1 MTSRRAHPEN
11 VTGADP
17 GGEAGDEV
25 RLPNGRGYVAPLAEL
40 RTVWRR
46 RTLPGDLAAGA
57 VLGIESVPDA
67 LARGVLAG
75 VNPLAGLNAY
85 LFGMLGGA
93 LFTAT
98 PLMAVQSTG
107 ALAVIVADVGLN
119 ENPDPARALFTLSM
133 LTGIAM
139 LAAGVLGLGRL
150 LRFVSTAVLTGFL
163 AALGINIV
171 LSQLATLTGYQPG
184 GGGGTIA
191 RFIRMMTDLDQIDL
205 PSTVVGISTMVLV
218 VILTRTRLGPLGMVV
233 AVLVGSGLAAVFG
246 ARGSPVVLVGDLVD
260 VQRALPLPVLPDL
273 ASIPSLILPALSLAF
288 VGLVQGAGVAVAVR
302 DGNPPDASQDFVG
315 QGIGNL
321 VAGVFQGMP
330 VGGSASASA
339 LAVAAGARTRLAPI
353 VAALVIALTVLLL
366 GGAVQLIAMPAL
378 AALLIV
384 VGAGTV
390 RPGRVIAQARLGSVQ
405 LVVVTVTLVLTL
417 LVPLQYAVLV
427 GVGLSLIL
435 HTLRQSSQV
444 KLVQLHLDEHGRM
457 RESAPPTVLAPH
469 EVVVL
474 QPYGSL
480 FFASAEAVERQL
492 PELAETSRESV
503 VILRLRGVDEVGMTV
518 VEMLRRYVTAAGRLR
533 SRVVLVVDS
542 TRLVTELQVT
552 GLLQDLGEEN
562 LYRGDQWV
570 GRAVRR
576 AHRDAAAWVSRQVN
590 ADRGER

>member
-1 MTSRRAHPEN
+1 M
-11 VTGADP
+11 
-17 GGEAGDEV
+17 

-119 ENPDPARALFTLSM
+119 ENPDPVRALFTLSM

-139 LAAGVLGLGRL
+139 LAAGVLRLGKL

-171 LSQLATLTGYQPG
+171 LSQLATLTGYQSG
-184 GGGGTIA
+184 GGGGPIA

-205 PSTVVGISTMVLV
+205 PSTVVGMSTMVLV

-288 VGLVQGAGVAVAVR
+288 VGLVQGAGVAAAVR

-366 GGAVQLIAMPAL
+366 GGAVELIAMPAL

-469 EVVVL
+469 QVVVL

-480 FFASAEAVERQL
+480 FFASAEAIERQL

-518 VEMLRRYVTAAGRLR
+518 VEMLRRYVTAAGRHR

-542 TRLVTELQVT
+542 TRLATELQVT
-552 GLLQDLGEEN
+552 GLLRDLGEEN

-576 AHRDAAAWVSRQVN
+576 AHRDAAAWVCRQVN

>member
-1 MTSRRAHPEN
+1 M
-11 VTGADP
+11 TGADP

-139 LAAGVLGLGRL
+139 LAAGVLGLGKL

-288 VGLVQGAGVAVAVR
+288 VGLVQGAGVAAAVR

>member
-1 MTSRRAHPEN
+1 

-139 LAAGVLGLGRL
+139 LAAGVLGLGKL

-288 VGLVQGAGVAVAVR
+288 VGLVQGAGVAAAVR

>member
-1 MTSRRAHPEN
+1 M
-11 VTGADP
+11 
-17 GGEAGDEV
+17 

-119 ENPDPARALFTLSM
+119 ENPDPVRALFTLSM

-139 LAAGVLGLGRL
+139 LAAGVLRLGKL
-150 LRFVSTAVLTGFL
+150 LRFVSAAVLTGFL

-171 LSQLATLTGYQPG
+171 LSQLATLTGYQSG
-184 GGGGTIA
+184 GGGATIA

-205 PSTVVGISTMVLV
+205 PSTVVGMSTMVLV

-246 ARGSPVVLVGDLVD
+246 ARGTPVVLVGDLVD

-273 ASIPSLILPALSLAF
+273 ASIPNLILPALSLAF
-288 VGLVQGAGVAVAVR
+288 VGLVQGAGVAAAVR

-366 GGAVQLIAMPAL
+366 GGAVELIAMPAL

-405 LVVVTVTLVLTL
+405 LVVVTVTLVGGG
-417 LVPLQYAVLV
+417 A
-427 GVGLSLIL
+427 
-435 HTLRQSSQV
+435 
-444 KLVQLHLDEHGRM
+444 
-457 RESAPPTVLAPH
+457 
-469 EVVVL
+469 
-474 QPYGSL
+474 GSL
-480 FFASAEAVERQL
+480 FFASAEAIERQL
-492 PELAETSRESV
+492 PELAETSRESWSSCGFV
-503 VILRLRGVDEVGMTV
+503 GSTRSDDRRGNAATLRDGCGPSPVASGPG
-518 VEMLRRYVTAAGRLR
+518 RRQHASGDRAAGHR
-533 SRVVLVVDS
+533 SAA
-542 TRLVTELQVT
+542 
-552 GLLQDLGEEN
+552 GPG
-562 LYRGDQWV
+562 RGKPLP
-570 GRAVRR
+570 G
-576 AHRDAAAWVSRQVN
+576 
-590 ADRGER
+590 

>member
-1 MTSRRAHPEN
+1 M
-11 VTGADP
+11 
-17 GGEAGDEV
+17 

-46 RTLPGDLAAGA
+46 QTLPGDLAAGA

-133 LTGIAM
+133 LTGVAM
-139 LAAGVLGLGRL
+139 LAAGVLRLGKL
-150 LRFVSTAVLTGFL
+150 LRYVSTAVLTGFL

-171 LSQLATLTGYQPG
+171 LSQLTTLTGYPSG
-184 GGGGTIA
+184 GGGGAIA
-191 RFIRMMTDLDQIDL
+191 RFLRMMTDLDQIDL
-205 PSTVVGISTMVLV
+205 PSTVVGVSTIVLV
-218 VILTRTRLGPLGMVV
+218 VVLTRTRLGPLGMVV
-233 AVLVGSGLAAVFG
+233 AVLVGSGLAAVFA

-260 VQRALPLPVLPDL
+260 VQRALPVPVLPDL
-273 ASIPSLILPALSLAF
+273 ASIPNLVLPALSLAF
-288 VGLVQGAGVAVAVR
+288 VGLVQGAGVAAAVC
-302 DGNPPDASQDFVG
+302 DGEPPDASQDFVG
-315 QGIGNL
+315 QGVGNL
-321 VAGVFQGMP
+321 VAGLFQGMP
-330 VGGSASASA
+330 VGGSSSASA

-353 VAALVIALTVLLL
+353 VAALVIALSVLLL
-366 GGAVQLIAMPAL
+366 GGTVELIAMPAL

-390 RPGRVIAQARLGSVQ
+390 RPGRVVAQARIGPVQ

-435 HTLRQSSQV
+435 HALRQSSQV
-444 KLVQLHLDEHGRM
+444 KLVQLHLDRRGRM
-457 RESAPPTVLAPH
+457 RESPPPAVLAPH

>member
-1 MTSRRAHPEN
+1 MRRPKGLRYA
-11 VTGADP
+11 
-17 GGEAGDEV
+17 
-25 RLPNGRGYVAPLAEL
+25 APLAEL

-75 VNPLAGLNAY
+75 VSPLAGLNAY

-98 PLMAVQSTG
+98 PLMAVQTTG

-119 ENPDPARALFTLSM
+119 DSPDPARALFTLSM
-133 LTGIAM
+133 LTGVVM
-139 LAAGVLGLGRL
+139 LAAGVLRLGKL

-171 LSQLATLTGYQPG
+171 LSQLATLTGYQSD
-184 GGGGTIA
+184 GGGTIT
-191 RFIRMMTDLDQIDL
+191 RTVRMMTDLGRIDL
-205 PSTVVGISTMVLV
+205 PSTVVGLVTMVLV
-218 VILTRTRLGPLGMVV
+218 VILTRTRIGPLGMVI
-233 AVLVGSGLAAVFG
+233 AVVVGSGLAAVFG
-246 ARGSPVVLVGDLVD
+246 ARGSRVALVGDLVD

-273 ASIPSLILPALSLAF
+273 GSVPSLVLPALSLAF
-288 VGLVQGAGVAVAVR
+288 VGLVQGAGVAAAILR
-302 DGNPPDASQDFVG
+302 GGKPPDASQDFVG

-321 VAGVFQGMP
+321 IAGVFQGMP
-330 VGGSASASA
+330 VGGSTSASA
-339 LAVAAGARTRLAPI
+339 LAVAGGARTRLALI
-353 VAALVIALTVLLL
+353 VASLVIALTVLLL
-366 GGAVQLIAMPAL
+366 GGAVELIAMPAL

-390 RPGRVIAQARLGSVQ
+390 RPGRVVAQARLGPVQ
-405 LVVVTVTLVLTL
+405 LVVVAVTVVLTL

-444 KLVQLHLDEHGRM
+444 KLVQLHLDAHSRM
-457 RESAPPTVLAPH
+457 RESPPPAVLAPR
-469 EVVVL
+469 EVVIL
-474 QPYGSL
+474 QPYGAL

-492 PELAETSRESV
+492 PALAETSRGSV

-518 VEMLRRYVTAAGRLR
+518 VEMLRRYVTTARRHG
-533 SRVVLVVDS
+533 SRVVLVLDS
-542 TRLVTELQVT
+542 ARLMTELDVT
-552 GLLQDLGEEN
+552 GLLRDLGEEN
-562 LYRGDQWV
+562 LYRGDEWV
-570 GRAVRR
+570 GRALRR
-576 AHRDAAAWVSRQVN
+576 ARRDAAAWVCQQAN
-590 ADRGER
+590 ADDQGR

>member
-1 MTSRRAHPEN
+1 M
-11 VTGADP
+11 
-17 GGEAGDEV
+17 

-139 LAAGVLGLGRL
+139 LAAGVLRLGKL

-205 PSTVVGISTMVLV
+205 PSTVVGLITIVLV

-288 VGLVQGAGVAVAVR
+288 VGLVQGAGVAAAVR

-444 KLVQLHLDEHGRM
+444 KLVHLHLDEHGRM

>member
-1 MTSRRAHPEN
+1 
-11 VTGADP
+11 
-17 GGEAGDEV
+17 V

-139 LAAGVLGLGRL
+139 LAAGVLGLGKL

-288 VGLVQGAGVAVAVR
+288 VGLVQGAGVAAAVR

-552 GLLQDLGEEN
+552 GLLRDLGEEN

>member
-1 MTSRRAHPEN
+1 
-11 VTGADP
+11 
-17 GGEAGDEV
+17 
-25 RLPNGRGYVAPLAEL
+25 VAPLAEL

-119 ENPDPARALFTLSM
+119 ENPDPVRALFTLSM

-139 LAAGVLGLGRL
+139 LAAGVLRLGKL

-171 LSQLATLTGYQPG
+171 LSQLATLTGYQSG
-184 GGGGTIA
+184 GGGATIA

-205 PSTVVGISTMVLV
+205 PSTVVGVSTMVLV

-288 VGLVQGAGVAVAVR
+288 VGLVQGAGVAAAVR

-366 GGAVQLIAMPAL
+366 GGAVELIAMPAL

-390 RPGRVIAQARLGSVQ
+390 RPGRVIAQARLGPVQ

-435 HTLRQSSQV
+435 HALRQSSQV

-469 EVVVL
+469 QVVVL

-480 FFASAEAVERQL
+480 FFASAEAIERQL

-518 VEMLRRYVTAAGRLR
+518 VEMLRRYVTAAGRHR

-542 TRLVTELQVT
+542 TRLVSELQVT
-552 GLLQDLGEEN
+552 GLLRDLGEEN

-570 GRAVRR
+570 GRTVRR
-576 AHRDAAAWVSRQVN
+576 AHRDAEAWVCRQVN

>member
-1 MTSRRAHPEN
+1 
-11 VTGADP
+11 
-17 GGEAGDEV
+17 
-25 RLPNGRGYVAPLAEL
+25 VAPLAEL

-139 LAAGVLGLGRL
+139 LAAGVLRLGKL

-171 LSQLATLTGYQPG
+171 LSQLATLTGYQSG

-205 PSTVVGISTMVLV
+205 PSTVVGMSTMVLV

-273 ASIPSLILPALSLAF
+273 ASIPSLILPALSLGF
-288 VGLVQGAGVAVAVR
+288 VGLVQGAGVAAAVQ

-366 GGAVQLIAMPAL
+366 GGAVELIAMPAL

-390 RPGRVIAQARLGSVQ
+390 RPGRVIAQARLGPVQ

-435 HTLRQSSQV
+435 HALRQSSQV

-469 EVVVL
+469 QVVVL

-480 FFASAEAVERQL
+480 FFASAEAIERQL

-518 VEMLRRYVTAAGRLR
+518 VEMLRRYVTAAGRHR

-552 GLLQDLGEEN
+552 GLLGDLGEEN

-576 AHRDAAAWVSRQVN
+576 AHRDAAAWVCRQVN

>member
-1 MTSRRAHPEN
+1 MTSGRAHPEN

-139 LAAGVLGLGRL
+139 LAAGVLGLGKL

-218 VILTRTRLGPLGMVV
+218 VILTRPAWDRWAWWSP
-233 AVLVGSGLAAVFG
+233 SWSDPGLAAVFG

-288 VGLVQGAGVAVAVR
+288 VGLVQGAGVAAAVR
-302 DGNPPDASQDFVG
+302 T
-315 QGIGNL
+315 GIH
-321 VAGVFQGMP
+321 P
-330 VGGSASASA
+330 TRH
-339 LAVAAGARTRLAPI
+339 RT
-353 VAALVIALTVLLL
+353 
-366 GGAVQLIAMPAL
+366 
-378 AALLIV
+378 
-384 VGAGTV
+384 
-390 RPGRVIAQARLGSVQ
+390 S
-405 LVVVTVTLVLTL
+405 
-417 LVPLQYAVLV
+417 
-427 GVGLSLIL
+427 
-435 HTLRQSSQV
+435 
-444 KLVQLHLDEHGRM
+444 
-457 RESAPPTVLAPH
+457 
-469 EVVVL
+469 
-474 QPYGSL
+474 
-480 FFASAEAVERQL
+480 
-492 PELAETSRESV
+492 
-503 VILRLRGVDEVGMTV
+503 
-518 VEMLRRYVTAAGRLR
+518 
-533 SRVVLVVDS
+533 
-542 TRLVTELQVT
+542 
-552 GLLQDLGEEN
+552 
-562 LYRGDQWV
+562 W
-570 GRAVRR
+570 GRASGTWSQACSRGCPWAGPHPRPRWRSPRVPAPASPRSWRR
-576 AHRDAAAWVSRQVN
+576 S
-590 ADRGER
+590 

>member
-1 MTSRRAHPEN
+1 M
-11 VTGADP
+11 
-17 GGEAGDEV
+17 

-139 LAAGVLGLGRL
+139 LAAGVLGLGKL

-288 VGLVQGAGVAVAVR
+288 VGLVQGAGVAAAVR

-366 GGAVQLIAMPAL
+366 GGAVELIAMPAL

>member
-1 MTSRRAHPEN
+1 
-11 VTGADP
+11 
-17 GGEAGDEV
+17 V

-139 LAAGVLGLGRL
+139 LAAGVLRLGKL

-171 LSQLATLTGYQPG
+171 LSQLTTLTGYPSG
-184 GGGGTIA
+184 GGGGAIA
-191 RFIRMMTDLDQIDL
+191 RFLRMMTDLDQIDL
-205 PSTVVGISTMVLV
+205 PSTVVGVSTIVLV
-218 VILTRTRLGPLGMVV
+218 VVLTRTRLGPLGMVV
-233 AVLVGSGLAAVFG
+233 AVLVGSGLAAVFA

-260 VQRALPLPVLPDL
+260 VQRALPVPVLPDL
-273 ASIPSLILPALSLAF
+273 ASIPNLVLPALSLAF
-288 VGLVQGAGVAVAVR
+288 VGLVQGAGVAAAVC
-302 DGNPPDASQDFVG
+302 DGEPPDASQDFVG
-315 QGIGNL
+315 QGVGNL
-321 VAGVFQGMP
+321 VAGLFQGMP
-330 VGGSASASA
+330 VGGSSSASA

-353 VAALVIALTVLLL
+353 VAALVIALSVLLL
-366 GGAVQLIAMPAL
+366 GGTVELIAMPAL

-390 RPGRVIAQARLGSVQ
+390 RPGRVVAQARIGPVQ

-435 HTLRQSSQV
+435 HALRQSSQV
-444 KLVQLHLDEHGRM
+444 KLVQLHLDRHGRM
-457 RESAPPTVLAPH
+457 REAAPPAVLAPH

-474 QPYGSL
+474 QPYGSV

-492 PELAETSRESV
+492 PALAETSRESV
-503 VILRLRGVDEVGMTV
+503 VILRFRGVDEVGMTV

-552 GLLQDLGEEN
+552 GLLRDLGEEN

>member
-1 MTSRRAHPEN
+1 
-11 VTGADP
+11 
-17 GGEAGDEV
+17 
-25 RLPNGRGYVAPLAEL
+25 
-40 RTVWRR
+40 
-46 RTLPGDLAAGA
+46 
-57 VLGIESVPDA
+57 
-67 LARGVLAG
+67 
-75 VNPLAGLNAY
+75 
-85 LFGMLGGA
+85 
-93 LFTAT
+93 
-98 PLMAVQSTG
+98 
-107 ALAVIVADVGLN
+107 VIVADVGLD

-139 LAAGVLGLGRL
+139 LAAGVLRLGKL

-171 LSQLATLTGYQPG
+171 LSQLATLTGYRSGG
-184 GGGGTIA
+184 GGGGTIV

-233 AVLVGSGLAAVFG
+233 AILVGSGLAAVFG

-273 ASIPSLILPALSLAF
+273 ASIPSLLLPALSLAF
-288 VGLVQGAGVAVAVR
+288 VGLVQGAGVAAAVR
-302 DGNPPDASQDFVG
+302 DRKPPDASQDFVG

-353 VAALVIALTVLLL
+353 VAVLVIALTVLLL
-366 GGAVQLIAMPAL
+366 GGAVELIAMPAL

-405 LVVVTVTLVLTL
+405 LVVITVTLVLTL

-457 RESAPPTVLAPH
+457 RESTPPTILAPH

-552 GLLQDLGEEN
+552 GLLRDLGEDN

-576 AHRDAAAWVSRQVN
+576 AYRDAAAWVGHQAN

>member
-1 MTSRRAHPEN
+1 
-11 VTGADP
+11 
-17 GGEAGDEV
+17 V

-133 LTGIAM
+133 LTGIVM
-139 LAAGVLGLGRL
+139 LVAGVLRLGKL

-171 LSQLATLTGYQPG
+171 LSQLATLTGYQSG

-191 RFIRMMTDLDQIDL
+191 RFLRMMTDLDQIDL
-205 PSTVVGISTMVLV
+205 PSTVVGTTTIVLV
-218 VILTRTRLGPLGMVV
+218 VILTRTRLGPLGMVI
-233 AVLVGSGLAAVFG
+233 AVLVGSGLAAVFA

-273 ASIPSLILPALSLAF
+273 ASIPNLIVPALSLAF
-288 VGLVQGAGVAVAVR
+288 VGLVQGAGVAAAVR
-302 DGNPPDASQDFVG
+302 DGEPPDASQDFVG
-315 QGIGNL
+315 QGVGNL
-321 VAGVFQGMP
+321 FAGLFQGMP

-366 GGAVQLIAMPAL
+366 GGAVELIAMPAL

-390 RPGRVIAQARLGSVQ
+390 RPGRVIAQARLGPVQ

-444 KLVQLHLDEHGRM
+444 KLVQLHLDRHGRL
-457 RESAPPTVLAPH
+457 RESPPPAVLGPH

-474 QPYGSL
+474 QPYGSV

-492 PELAETSRESV
+492 PELTETSRESV

-518 VEMLRRYVTAAGRLR
+518 VEMLRRYVTAAGLHR

-542 TRLVTELQVT
+542 THLVTELEVT
-552 GLLQDLGEEN
+552 GLLRDLGEEN
-562 LYRGDQWV
+562 LYRGDEWV

-576 AHRDAAAWVSRQVN
+576 AHRDAAAWVDRQVN
-590 ADRGER
+590 TDQGER

>member
-1 MTSRRAHPEN
+1 
-11 VTGADP
+11 
-17 GGEAGDEV
+17 
-25 RLPNGRGYVAPLAEL
+25 VAPLAEL

-139 LAAGVLGLGRL
+139 LAAGVLRLGKL

-171 LSQLATLTGYQPG
+171 LSQLATLTGYQSVG
-184 GGGGTIA
+184 GGTTIA

-205 PSTVVGISTMVLV
+205 PSTVVGMSTMVLV

-273 ASIPSLILPALSLAF
+273 ASIPSLILPALSLGF
-288 VGLVQGAGVAVAVR
+288 VGLVQGAGVAAAVQ

-366 GGAVQLIAMPAL
+366 GGAVELIAMPAL

-390 RPGRVIAQARLGSVQ
+390 RPGRVIAQARLGPVQ

-469 EVVVL
+469 QVVVL

-480 FFASAEAVERQL
+480 FFASAEAIERQL

-518 VEMLRRYVTAAGRLR
+518 VEMLRRYVTAAGRHR

-542 TRLVTELQVT
+542 TRLATELQVT
-552 GLLQDLGEEN
+552 GLLRDLGEEN

-576 AHRDAAAWVSRQVN
+576 AHRDAAAWVCRQVN

>member
-1 MTSRRAHPEN
+1 MTSGRAHPEN

-119 ENPDPARALFTLSM
+119 ENPDPAHALFTLSM

-139 LAAGVLGLGRL
+139 LAAGVLGLGKL

-288 VGLVQGAGVAVAVR
+288 VGLVQGAGVAAAVR

>member
-1 MTSRRAHPEN
+1 
-11 VTGADP
+11 
-17 GGEAGDEV
+17 
-25 RLPNGRGYVAPLAEL
+25 
-40 RTVWRR
+40 
-46 RTLPGDLAAGA
+46 
-57 VLGIESVPDA
+57 
-67 LARGVLAG
+67 
-75 VNPLAGLNAY
+75 
-85 LFGMLGGA
+85 
-93 LFTAT
+93 
-98 PLMAVQSTG
+98 
-107 ALAVIVADVGLN
+107 
-119 ENPDPARALFTLSM
+119 
-133 LTGIAM
+133 
-139 LAAGVLGLGRL
+139 
-150 LRFVSTAVLTGFL
+150 
-163 AALGINIV
+163 
-171 LSQLATLTGYQPG
+171 
-184 GGGGTIA
+184 
-191 RFIRMMTDLDQIDL
+191 
-205 PSTVVGISTMVLV
+205 
-218 VILTRTRLGPLGMVV
+218 
-233 AVLVGSGLAAVFG
+233 
-246 ARGSPVVLVGDLVD
+246 
-260 VQRALPLPVLPDL
+260 
-273 ASIPSLILPALSLAF
+273 
-288 VGLVQGAGVAVAVR
+288 VQGAGVAAAVR

>member
-1 MTSRRAHPEN
+1 M
-11 VTGADP
+11 
-17 GGEAGDEV
+17 
-25 RLPNGRGYVAPLAEL
+25 APLAEL

-139 LAAGVLGLGRL
+139 LAAGVLRLGKL

-171 LSQLATLTGYQPG
+171 LSQLATLTGYQSG
-184 GGGGTIA
+184 GGGTTIA

-205 PSTVVGISTMVLV
+205 PSTVVGMSTMVLV

-273 ASIPSLILPALSLAF
+273 TSIPSLILPALSLAF
-288 VGLVQGAGVAVAVR
+288 VGLVQGAGVAAAVR

-366 GGAVQLIAMPAL
+366 GGAVELIAMPAL

-444 KLVQLHLDEHGRM
+444 KLVQLHLDEHGLM

-469 EVVVL
+469 QVVVL
-474 QPYGSL
+474 QPYGACSSPQRRRSSDNCPSSPKPPAKAWSSCG
-480 FFASAEAVERQL
+480 F
-492 PELAETSRESV
+492 
-503 VILRLRGVDEVGMTV
+503 VG
-518 VEMLRRYVTAAGRLR
+518 
-533 SRVVLVVDS
+533 S
-542 TRLVTELQVT
+542 TRS
-552 GLLQDLGEEN
+552 
-562 LYRGDQWV
+562 
-570 GRAVRR
+570 A
-576 AHRDAAAWVSRQVN
+576 
-590 ADRGER
+590 

>member
-1 MTSRRAHPEN
+1 M
-11 VTGADP
+11 
-17 GGEAGDEV
+17 

-139 LAAGVLGLGRL
+139 LAAGVLGLGKL

-288 VGLVQGAGVAVAVR
+288 VGLVQGAGVAAAVR

>member
-1 MTSRRAHPEN
+1 
-11 VTGADP
+11 
-17 GGEAGDEV
+17 
-25 RLPNGRGYVAPLAEL
+25 VAPLAEL

-119 ENPDPARALFTLSM
+119 ENPDPVRALFTLSM
-133 LTGIAM
+133 LTGITM
-139 LAAGVLGLGRL
+139 LAAGVLRLGKL

-171 LSQLATLTGYQPG
+171 LSQLATLTGYQSG

-205 PSTVVGISTMVLV
+205 PSTVVGMSTMVLV

-288 VGLVQGAGVAVAVR
+288 VGLVQGAGVAAAVR

-366 GGAVQLIAMPAL
+366 GGAVELIAMPAL

-405 LVVVTVTLVLTL
+405 LVVVTVTLV
-417 LVPLQYAVLV
+417 A
-427 GVGLSLIL
+427 
-435 HTLRQSSQV
+435 
-444 KLVQLHLDEHGRM
+444 
-457 RESAPPTVLAPH
+457 
-469 EVVVL
+469 
-474 QPYGSL
+474 
-480 FFASAEAVERQL
+480 
-492 PELAETSRESV
+492 
-503 VILRLRGVDEVGMTV
+503 
-518 VEMLRRYVTAAGRLR
+518 AAGRHR

-542 TRLVTELQVT
+542 TRLATELQVT
-552 GLLQDLGEEN
+552 GLLRDLGEEN

-576 AHRDAAAWVSRQVN
+576 AHRDAAAWVCRQVN

>member
-1 MTSRRAHPEN
+1 M
-11 VTGADP
+11 
-17 GGEAGDEV
+17 

-139 LAAGVLGLGRL
+139 LAAGVLRLGKL

-171 LSQLATLTGYQPG
+171 LSQLATLTGYRAG

-191 RFIRMMTDLDQIDL
+191 RFIRLVTDLDQIDL

-218 VILTRTRLGPLGMVV
+218 VVLTRTRLGPLGMVV
-233 AVLVGSGLAAVFG
+233 AVLVGSGLAAAFG
-246 ARGSPVVLVGDLVD
+246 DRGSPVLLVGDLVD

-273 ASIPSLILPALSLAF
+273 ASIPSLLLPALSLAF
-288 VGLVQGAGVAVAVR
+288 VGLVQGAGVAAAVR
-302 DGNPPDASQDFVG
+302 DGKPPDASQDFVG

-366 GGAVQLIAMPAL
+366 GGAVELIAMPAL

-435 HTLRQSSQV
+435 HALRQSSQV
-444 KLVQLHLDEHGRM
+444 KLVQLHLDGHGRM

-552 GLLQDLGEEN
+552 GLLRDLGEEN

>member
-1 MTSRRAHPEN
+1 
-11 VTGADP
+11 
-17 GGEAGDEV
+17 
-25 RLPNGRGYVAPLAEL
+25 
-40 RTVWRR
+40 
-46 RTLPGDLAAGA
+46 
-57 VLGIESVPDA
+57 
-67 LARGVLAG
+67 
-75 VNPLAGLNAY
+75 
-85 LFGMLGGA
+85 MLGGA

-139 LAAGVLGLGRL
+139 LAAGVLGLGKL

-288 VGLVQGAGVAVAVR
+288 VGLVQGAGVAAAVR

>member
-1 MTSRRAHPEN
+1 M
-11 VTGADP
+11 
-17 GGEAGDEV
+17 
-25 RLPNGRGYVAPLAEL
+25 
-40 RTVWRR
+40 
-46 RTLPGDLAAGA
+46 
-57 VLGIESVPDA
+57 
-67 LARGVLAG
+67 
-75 VNPLAGLNAY
+75 
-85 LFGMLGGA
+85 
-93 LFTAT
+93 
-98 PLMAVQSTG
+98 
-107 ALAVIVADVGLN
+107 IVADVGLN
-119 ENPDPARALFTLSM
+119 ENPDPVRALFTLSM

-139 LAAGVLGLGRL
+139 LAAGVLRLGKL

-171 LSQLATLTGYQPG
+171 LSQLATLTGYQSG

-205 PSTVVGISTMVLV
+205 PSTVVGMSTMVLV

-273 ASIPSLILPALSLAF
+273 TSIPSLILPALSLAF
-288 VGLVQGAGVAVAVR
+288 VGLVQGAGVAAAVR

-366 GGAVQLIAMPAL
+366 GGAVELIAMPAL

-444 KLVQLHLDEHGRM
+444 KLVQLHLDEHGLM

-469 EVVVL
+469 QVVVL

-480 FFASAEAVERQL
+480 FFASAEAIERQL

-518 VEMLRRYVTAAGRLR
+518 VEMLRRYVTAAGSHR

-542 TRLVTELQVT
+542 TRLATELQVT
-552 GLLQDLGEEN
+552 GLLRDLGEEN

-576 AHRDAAAWVSRQVN
+576 AHRDAAAWVCRQVN

>member
-1 MTSRRAHPEN
+1 
-11 VTGADP
+11 
-17 GGEAGDEV
+17 
-25 RLPNGRGYVAPLAEL
+25 
-40 RTVWRR
+40 
-46 RTLPGDLAAGA
+46 
-57 VLGIESVPDA
+57 
-67 LARGVLAG
+67 VLAG

-139 LAAGVLGLGRL
+139 LAAGVLRLGKL

-171 LSQLATLTGYQPG
+171 LSQLATLTGYQSG
-184 GGGGTIA
+184 GGESTIA
-191 RFIRMMTDLDQIDL
+191 RFLRMMTDLDQIDL
-205 PSTVVGISTMVLV
+205 PSTVVGLITIVLV
-218 VILTRTRLGPLGMVV
+218 VILTRTRLGPLGMVI
-233 AVLVGSGLAAVFG
+233 AVLVGSGLAAVFA

-273 ASIPSLILPALSLAF
+273 ASIPGLVLPALSLAF
-288 VGLVQGAGVAVAVR
+288 VGLVQGAGVAAAVR
-302 DGNPPDASQDFVG
+302 DGQPPDASQDFVG
-315 QGIGNL
+315 QGVGNL
-321 VAGVFQGMP
+321 VAGLFQGMP

-366 GGAVQLIAMPAL
+366 GGAVELIAMPAL

-390 RPGRVIAQARLGSVQ
+390 RPGRVVAQARLGPVQ
-405 LVVVTVTLVLTL
+405 LVVVTATLVLTL

-444 KLVQLHLDEHGRM
+444 KLVQLHLDRHGRM
-457 RESAPPTVLAPH
+457 RESPPPAVLAPH

-518 VEMLRRYVTAAGRLR
+518 VEMLRRYVTAAGRHR

-542 TRLVTELQVT
+542 PRLVTELEVT
-552 GLLQDLGEEN
+552 GLLRDLGEDN
-562 LYRGDQWV
+562 IYRGDEWV

-576 AHRDAAAWVSRQVN
+576 AHRDAAAWVGRQVN
-590 ADRGER
+590 TEPGER

>member
-1 MTSRRAHPEN
+1 
-11 VTGADP
+11 V
-17 GGEAGDEV
+17 
-25 RLPNGRGYVAPLAEL
+25 AEL

-119 ENPDPARALFTLSM
+119 ENPDPARALFTLSV

-139 LAAGVLGLGRL
+139 LAAGVLRLGKL

-171 LSQLATLTGYQPG
+171 LSQLATLTGYQS
-184 GGGGTIA
+184 GGGGTIT
-191 RFIRMMTDLDQIDL
+191 RFLRMMTDLDQIDL
-205 PSTVVGISTMVLV
+205 PSTVVGMTTIVLV
-218 VILTRTRLGPLGMVV
+218 VILTRTRLGPLGMVI
-233 AVLVGSGLAAVFG
+233 AVLVGSGLAAVFA

-273 ASIPSLILPALSLAF
+273 ASIPNLILPALSLAF
-288 VGLVQGAGVAVAVR
+288 VGLVQGAGVAAAVR
-302 DGNPPDASQDFVG
+302 DGEPPDASQDFVG
-315 QGIGNL
+315 QGVGNL
-321 VAGVFQGMP
+321 VAGLFQGMP

-366 GGAVQLIAMPAL
+366 GGAVELIAMPAL

-390 RPGRVIAQARLGSVQ
+390 RPGRVIAQARLGPVQ

-427 GVGLSLIL
+427 GVGVSLIL
-435 HTLRQSSQV
+435 HALRQSSQV

-469 EVVVL
+469 QVVVL

-480 FFASAEAVERQL
+480 FFASAEAIERQL

-518 VEMLRRYVTAAGRLR
+518 VEMLRRYVTAAGRHR

-552 GLLQDLGEEN
+552 GLLGDLGEEN

-576 AHRDAAAWVSRQVN
+576 AHRDAAAWVCRQVN

>member
-1 MTSRRAHPEN
+1 M
-11 VTGADP
+11 
-17 GGEAGDEV
+17 
-25 RLPNGRGYVAPLAEL
+25 APLAEL

-139 LAAGVLGLGRL
+139 LAAGVLRLGKL

-171 LSQLATLTGYQPG
+171 LSQLATLTGYQSG

-205 PSTVVGISTMVLV
+205 PSTVVGMSTMVLV

-273 ASIPSLILPALSLAF
+273 TSIPSLILPALSLAF
-288 VGLVQGAGVAVAVR
+288 VGLVQGAGVAAAVR

-366 GGAVQLIAMPAL
+366 GGAVELIAMPAL

-444 KLVQLHLDEHGRM
+444 KLVQLHLDEHGLM

-469 EVVVL
+469 QVVVL

-480 FFASAEAVERQL
+480 FFASAEAIERQL

-518 VEMLRRYVTAAGRLR
+518 VEMLRRYVTAAGRHR

-552 GLLQDLGEEN
+552 GLLGDLGEEN

-570 GRAVRR
+570 GRTVRR
-576 AHRDAAAWVSRQVN
+576 AHRDAAAWVCRQVN

>member
-1 MTSRRAHPEN
+1 
-11 VTGADP
+11 
-17 GGEAGDEV
+17 
-25 RLPNGRGYVAPLAEL
+25 VAPLAEL

-139 LAAGVLGLGRL
+139 LAAGVLRLGKL

-171 LSQLATLTGYQPG
+171 LSQLATLTGYQSVG
-184 GGGGTIA
+184 GGTTIA

-205 PSTVVGISTMVLV
+205 PSTVVGMSTMVLV

-273 ASIPSLILPALSLAF
+273 ASIPSLILPALSLGF
-288 VGLVQGAGVAVAVR
+288 VGLVQGAGVAAAVQ

-366 GGAVQLIAMPAL
+366 GGAVELIAMPAL

-390 RPGRVIAQARLGSVQ
+390 RPGRVIAQARLGPVQ

-444 KLVQLHLDEHGRM
+444 KLVQLHLDEHGLM

-469 EVVVL
+469 QVVVL

-480 FFASAEAVERQL
+480 FFASAEAIERQL

-518 VEMLRRYVTAAGRLR
+518 VEMLRRYVTAAGRHR

-542 TRLVTELQVT
+542 TRLATELQVT
-552 GLLQDLGEEN
+552 GLLRDLGEEN

-576 AHRDAAAWVSRQVN
+576 AHRDAAAWVCRQVN

>member
-1 MTSRRAHPEN
+1 M
-11 VTGADP
+11 
-17 GGEAGDEV
+17 
-25 RLPNGRGYVAPLAEL
+25 APLAEL

-119 ENPDPARALFTLSM
+119 ENPDPVRALFTLSM

-139 LAAGVLGLGRL
+139 LAAGVLRLGKL
-150 LRFVSTAVLTGFL
+150 LRFVSAAVLTGFL

-171 LSQLATLTGYQPG
+171 LSQLATLTGYQSG
-184 GGGGTIA
+184 GGGATIA

-205 PSTVVGISTMVLV
+205 PSTVVGMSTMVLV

-246 ARGSPVVLVGDLVD
+246 ARGTPVVLVGDLVD

-273 ASIPSLILPALSLAF
+273 ASIPNLILPALSLAF
-288 VGLVQGAGVAVAVR
+288 VGLVQGAGVAAAVR

-366 GGAVQLIAMPAL
+366 GGAVELIAMPAL

-435 HTLRQSSQV
+435 HALRQSSQV

-469 EVVVL
+469 QVVVL

-480 FFASAEAVERQL
+480 FFASAEAIERQL

-518 VEMLRRYVTAAGRLR
+518 VEMLRRYVTAAGRHR

-552 GLLQDLGEEN
+552 GLLGDLGEEN

-570 GRAVRR
+570 GRTVRR
-576 AHRDAAAWVSRQVN
+576 AHRDAAAWVCRQVN

>member
-1 MTSRRAHPEN
+1 
-11 VTGADP
+11 
-17 GGEAGDEV
+17 V

-107 ALAVIVADVGLN
+107 ALAVIVADVGLD
-119 ENPDPARALFTLSM
+119 ENPDPARALFTLSV
-133 LTGIAM
+133 LTGIVM
-139 LAAGVLGLGRL
+139 LAAGVLRLGKL

-171 LSQLATLTGYQPG
+171 LSQLATLTGYQS
-184 GGGGTIA
+184 GGGGTIT
-191 RFIRMMTDLDQIDL
+191 RFLRMMTDLDQIDL
-205 PSTVVGISTMVLV
+205 PSTVVGMTTIVLV
-218 VILTRTRLGPLGMVV
+218 VILTRTRLGPLGMVI
-233 AVLVGSGLAAVFG
+233 AVLVGSGLAAVFA

-273 ASIPSLILPALSLAF
+273 ASIPNLILPALSLAF
-288 VGLVQGAGVAVAVR
+288 VGLVQGAGVAAAVR
-302 DGNPPDASQDFVG
+302 DGEPPDASQDFVG
-315 QGIGNL
+315 QGVGNL
-321 VAGVFQGMP
+321 VAGLFQGMP

-366 GGAVQLIAMPAL
+366 GGAVELIAMPAL

-390 RPGRVIAQARLGSVQ
+390 RPGRVVAQARLGPVQ

-435 HTLRQSSQV
+435 HALRQSSQV
-444 KLVQLHLDEHGRM
+444 KLVQLHLDRRGRM
-457 RESAPPTVLAPH
+457 RESPPPAVLAPH

-518 VEMLRRYVTAAGRLR
+518 VEMLRRYVTAAGLHR

-542 TRLVTELQVT
+542 THLVTELEVT
-552 GLLQDLGEEN
+552 GLLRDLGEEN
-562 LYRGDQWV
+562 LYRGDEWV

-576 AHRDAAAWVSRQVN
+576 AHRDAAAWVGRQVN
-590 ADRGER
+590 TEQGER

>member
-1 MTSRRAHPEN
+1 
-11 VTGADP
+11 
-17 GGEAGDEV
+17 
-25 RLPNGRGYVAPLAEL
+25 VAPLAEL

-139 LAAGVLGLGRL
+139 LAAGVLRLGKL

-171 LSQLATLTGYQPG
+171 LSQLATLTGYQSVG
-184 GGGGTIA
+184 GGTTIA

-205 PSTVVGISTMVLV
+205 PSTVVGMSTMVLV

-273 ASIPSLILPALSLAF
+273 TSIPSLILPALSLAF
-288 VGLVQGAGVAVAVR
+288 VGLVQGAGVA
-302 DGNPPDASQDFVG
+302 
-315 QGIGNL
+315 
-321 VAGVFQGMP
+321 
-330 VGGSASASA
+330 
-339 LAVAAGARTRLAPI
+339 AAG
-353 VAALVIALTVLLL
+353 
-366 GGAVQLIAMPAL
+366 GCPASR
-378 AALLIV
+378 
-384 VGAGTV
+384 GT
-390 RPGRVIAQARLGSVQ
+390 S
-405 LVVVTVTLVLTL
+405 VTV
-417 LVPLQYAVLV
+417 P
-427 GVGLSLIL
+427 
-435 HTLRQSSQV
+435 
-444 KLVQLHLDEHGRM
+444 
-457 RESAPPTVLAPH
+457 
-469 EVVVL
+469 
-474 QPYGSL
+474 
-480 FFASAEAVERQL
+480 
-492 PELAETSRESV
+492 
-503 VILRLRGVDEVGMTV
+503 
-518 VEMLRRYVTAAGRLR
+518 
-533 SRVVLVVDS
+533 
-542 TRLVTELQVT
+542 
-552 GLLQDLGEEN
+552 
-562 LYRGDQWV
+562 
-570 GRAVRR
+570 
-576 AHRDAAAWVSRQVN
+576 
-590 ADRGER
+590 